1 MAKIVSDP
9 PLDFAGR
16 LYQEI
21 KSETVSWAIGEGS
34 FVIVGL
40 LEVLSGKENDELKAR
55 LKKNKKS
62 LQDKGKENKGTKII
76 LEKIA

>member
-1 MAKIVSDP
+1 MAKIVGDP

-40 LEVLSGKENDELKAR
+40 LEVLSGKENELKTR
-55 LKKNKKS
+55 LKKNKKA